1 MSSLNPHRIR
11 VLKQAKYNRNT
22 KVLYWMQRD
31 KRVQDNWALIFA
43 QNLAIEYQVP
53 LLVCYSYIGQFPKAN
68 LRQYEFLFRGLEQT
82 AQSLN
87 KLNIDFH
94 LIKGDPKNSVL
105 EFIDNNNVGTLITD
119 FSPLNVYQN
128 RIKKVSKL
136 ISIPFFQ
143 VDAHNIIPVW
153 LSSDKQEWGAYT
165 FRPKLLKLLPEYL
178 IEFPKVIKHPFK
190 TSNATPNIILNNI
203 LSELEIDR
211 KVKSVESIFPGEKM
225 ALKLLGQFMN
235 NSIDDYTRYSNNPN
249 YDVLT
254 NLSPYLHYG
263 HISPQRVALELSSM
277 DRIENKSVMEQLIV
291 RRELAENF
299 CYYNNNYDSFDG
311 FPNWAKDTL
320 KAHYKDK
327 REFLYSFENFESA
340 DIHDEL
346 WNAAQ
351 IQMMKTG
358 KMHSYM
364 RMYWAKKILE
374 WSSNPEIALQTAIDL
389 NDKYELDGR
398 DPNGYT
404 GIAWSIGGVHDRAWF
419 ERPIYGKIRY
429 MNYNGCSSKFDVKAY
444 IKKINEIK

>member
-43 QNLAIEYQVP
+43 QKLAIEYQVP

-128 RIKKVSKL
+128 RIKKVAKL

-190 TSNATPNIILNNI
+190 TSNPTPNIILNNI

-249 YDVLT
+249 YDALT

>member
-43 QNLAIEYQVP
+43 QKLAIEYQVP

-190 TSNATPNIILNNI
+190 TSNLTPNIILNNI

-249 YDVLT
+249 YDALT

>member
-1 MSSLNPHRIR
+1 
-11 VLKQAKYNRNT
+11 
-22 KVLYWMQRD
+22 MQRD

-43 QNLAIEYQVP
+43 QKLAIEYQVP

-190 TSNATPNIILNNI
+190 TSNLTPNIILNNI

>member
-1 MSSLNPHRIR
+1 
-11 VLKQAKYNRNT
+11 
-22 KVLYWMQRD
+22 MQRD

-43 QNLAIEYQVP
+43 QKLAIEYQVP

-128 RIKKVSKL
+128 RIKKVAKL

-190 TSNATPNIILNNI
+190 TSNLTPNIILNNI

-249 YDVLT
+249 YDALT

>member
-43 QNLAIEYQVP
+43 QKLAIEYQVP

-190 TSNATPNIILNNI
+190 TSNLTPNIILNNI

>member
-43 QNLAIEYQVP
+43 QKLAIEYQVP

-190 TSNATPNIILNNI
+190 TSSPTPNIILNNI

-249 YDVLT
+249 YDALT